1 MAHSREEPAGR
12 HVHRVWRNDETRKF
26 TMPISLI
33 ATCALCEL
41 RFASKAL
48 LEPRLREG
56 HPRRR
61 PPNQRPE
68 PPRPRNHAAKYSTH
82 K

>member
-1 MAHSREEPAGR
+1 
-12 HVHRVWRNDETRKF
+12 
-26 TMPISLI
+26 MPISLI